1 MFGVD
6 LLPNSL
12 RSLCKIAADIAHD
25 RSHAENSAWPI
36 PNSGLFDAD
45 ATRLA

>member
-6 LLPNSL
+6 LLPKSL

-25 RSHAENSAWPI
+25 RSPCRKL
-36 PNSGLFDAD
+36 GLAN
-45 ATRLA
+45 TELRII